1 MTLATAA
8 VSTAPTPAPPLLR
21 ACDVEVAMG
30 GTRVLHGVT
39 VEVQAGEVVGL
50 IGPNGAGKSTLLRA
64 LTGLAPLAGG
74 SVEVAGHALRTSDR
88 RTLAR
93 TIAVVQQMPDA
104 PPAMTVAELALLGRS
119 PYLGLLARESARDHA
134 IASHA
139 MERAGCAALGARA
152 LGTLSGGQRRRAFIA
167 RALTQEA
174 PLLLLDEPTANLDV
188 QAQCEIFELVRSL
201 AAEGVGVLVVVHD
214 LTLAATY
221 CDRLLLL
228 DAGRVVAEGAPRE
241 VVTTEHV
248 TRVYGARVTVIDDS
262 RHRAPIVVPAG
273 MDESEAG
280 R

>member
-1 MTLATAA
+1 MTLVHAA
-8 VSTAPTPAPPLLR
+8 PAPAPAPAPALLR
-21 ACDVEVAMG
+21 ARDIKVVLGGAPVLRGVAVEV
-30 GTRVLHGVT
+30 R
-39 VEVQAGEVVGL
+39 AGEVVGL

-74 SVEVAGHALRTSDR
+74 SVKVAGQALRTTDR

-104 PPAMTVAELALLGRS
+104 PPSMTVAELALLGRS
-119 PYLGLLARESARDHA
+119 PYLGLLARESVRDHA
-134 IASHA
+134 IAAHA
-139 MERAGCAALGARA
+139 MERAGCAALAARA

-188 QAQCEIFELVRSL
+188 QAQCEIFELVRAL
-201 AAEGVGVLVVVHD
+201 AAAGVGVLVVVHD

-241 VVTTEHV
+241 VVTAEHV
-248 TRVYGARVTVIDDS
+248 QRVYGTRVTVINDS
-262 RHRAPIVVPAG
+262 GHRAPIVVPVAV
-273 MDESEAG
+273 DESEA
-280 R
+280 RR